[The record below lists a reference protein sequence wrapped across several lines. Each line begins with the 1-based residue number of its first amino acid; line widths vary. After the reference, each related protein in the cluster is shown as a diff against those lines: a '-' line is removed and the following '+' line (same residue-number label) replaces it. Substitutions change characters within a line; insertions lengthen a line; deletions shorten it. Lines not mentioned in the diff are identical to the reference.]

1 MKNKK
6 TKISDYGLIIAMVI
20 ITAII
25 IFAVAG
31 PLETSHT
38 QTFENTEQSETSK

>member
-1 MKNKK
+1 MENNKN
-6 TKISDYGLIIAMVI
+6 KISDFGIIVAMIV

-38 QTFENTEQSETSK
+38 QTFEDTEQSETSK

>member
-1 MKNKK
+1 MENNKN
-6 TKISDYGLIIAMVI
+6 KISDYGIIVAMVI

-38 QTFENTEQSETSK
+38 QTFSNTELSENK

>member
-6 TKISDYGLIIAMVI
+6 TKISDYGIIIAMVI

>member
-1 MKNKK
+1 MENNK
-6 TKISDYGLIIAMVI
+6 TKISDYGLIVAMVV

-25 IFAVAG
+25 IFAIAG

-38 QTFENTEQSETSK
+38 QSFEDTELSENK

>member
-6 TKISDYGLIIAMVI
+6 TKISDYGLIVAMII

-31 PLETSHT
+31 PLETSHE
-38 QTFENTEQSETSK
+38 QTFENTEQSEISK